1 MSKLQDRKKKKK
13 SLKLVHGAKCVSGWC
28 GVPDADMAR
37 LILGGGQRG
46 EDGRGR
52 GVREPPGAWSP
63 AAGAGAAG
71 AGAGAL
77 ALIA

>member
-1 MSKLQDRKKKKK
+1 MESSLDLLPRAQTRFQLATGASRLMSKSQEREKKK

-52 GVREPPGAWSP
+52 GGS
-63 AAGAGAAG
+63 
-71 AGAGAL
+71 
-77 ALIA
+77 